1 MTTATATVD
10 ISLEEDGS
18 SSSPNFEK
26 VAHQAFRDRWKETD
40 DTMCRHSMSFHLQ
53 HSLRSDFFAS
63 YLYLMEKI
71 PLVKLFPVTCEY
83 IKGEKQFYYR
93 AQQFYEDVPASEEGM
108 MGDFVEISN
117 VDLEGSREF
126 LQRFV
131 GPGKAGTH
139 CALDCGSG
147 IGRVT
152 KGVLLPVFEKM
163 EMADMMEHFLLHAHE
178 EYLGDDADR
187 IETYYCYNLQEF
199 TPPKNKYDVIWMQWV
214 ACHLTDK
221 DLLSFLLRCKK
232 SVRPNGVIIIKD
244 NMARQGCK
252 LDPIDSSI
260 SRHLDI
266 MKCIIAKAGLEI
278 LAIEKQDGFPEV
290 IMPVWMIAM
299 K

>member
-1 MTTATATVD
+1 MY
-10 ISLEEDGS
+10 
-18 SSSPNFEK
+18 
-26 VAHQAFRDRWKETD
+26 
-40 DTMCRHSMSFHLQ
+40 
-53 HSLRSDFFAS
+53 LRIYVLMDFFLRVYPFS
-63 YLYLMEKI
+63 F
-71 PLVKLFPVTCEY
+71 VFT
-83 IKGEKQFYYR
+83 
-93 AQQFYEDVPASEEGM
+93 PA
-108 MGDFVEISN
+108 N
-117 VDLEGSREF
+117 
-126 LQRFV
+126 

-178 EYLGDDADR
+178 DYLGDDADR

-221 DLLSFLLRCKK
+221 DLMNFLIRCKK
-232 SVRPNGVIIIKD
+232 SLCLNGVIIIKD

-252 LDPIDSSI
+252 LDTIDSSI

-266 MKCIIAKAGLEI
+266 MKSIIFKAGLEI
-278 LAIEKQDGFPEV
+278 LAIEKQEGFPEEQHYKNGLMSSHHILV
-290 IMPVWMIAM
+290 L
-299 K
+299 